1 MSRAVSGVFGTTVAA
16 PPSSQ
21 STSKTNDSG
30 ADGSS
35 FGDALDRARAGNAS
49 EKKASNSSA
58 SPKAAAPKSGKAGG
72 HSPSLVKRAV
82 DQEDA
87 AQAKIQKKADQS
99 SGNPES
105 DLADENANSDAQQ
118 SADDSGKGQKKSAA
132 APVAAVAQDPPS
144 AVVQLQ
150 STASAQVNPSA
161 AGGSPKEATGS
172 KESAKASARTT
183 TRAQAGVAQQPR
195 RANASTSGNNASSSD
210 SSDPASAEADSSDS
224 SAKPAKSQLAIQPRN
239 AKEDAG
245 NAHPDAPATS
255 TPQAALALTTAS
267 AGDVAAASQAA
278 AVGPVAPSGKTA
290 HKDFGDPLPQA
301 IPTPTAITS
310 AGTAGTDDTSDVDNS
325 QASSGSSF
333 ADANH
338 PKIISSITGRLLP
351 GGGSMQIRLDPPE
364 LGAMQIRV
372 EMHNGT
378 MTASF
383 ETSNDLA
390 TRLLS
395 HSLGDLRSSLAA
407 QGVNVEKLQVS
418 QSPKQQQQSSSGDSQ
433 RDNSANPQD
442 TASQQEQQRK
452 EMVRRMW
459 QKLMGGSDPVDLV
472 A

>member
-21 STSKTNDSG
+21 STSKASDSG

-35 FGDALDRARAGNAS
+35 FGDALDRARAGNGN
-49 EKKASNSSA
+49 ERKASNSGTTAKA
-58 SPKAAAPKSGKAGG
+58 SAPKSGKAAG
-72 HSPSLVKRAV
+72 HSASVVKKAA
-82 DQEDA
+82 DQEDTG
-87 AQAKIQKKADQS
+87 QTKVQKKAEQS
-99 SGNPES
+99 SGNPDP
-105 DLADENANSDAQQ
+105 DLADENANSDAEH
-118 SADDSGKGQKKSAA
+118 SPDDSGKGQKKSPS
-132 APVAAVAQDPPS
+132 APVGAVSQDTPS
-144 AVVQLQ
+144 AIVQLQ
-150 STASAQVNPSA
+150 GAASAQA
-161 AGGSPKEATGS
+161 ATSGSPKQTTGS

-183 TRAQAGVAQQPR
+183 TRGQAGVAQQPQ
-195 RANASTSGNNASSSD
+195 RADASSGDNNAAASD
-210 SSDPASAEADSSDS
+210 SSDGTSAEADSSDA
-224 SAKPAKSQLAIQPRN
+224 SAKPEKSRLAIQPRD
-239 AKEDAG
+239 AKESAG
-245 NAHPDAPATS
+245 NTSANAPAVS
-255 TPQAALALTTAS
+255 TQQAAIALNTAS
-267 AGDVAAASQAA
+267 ASDVAAASQAA
-278 AVGPVAPSGKTA
+278 AIGPALPSATGA
-290 HKDFGDPLPQA
+290 HKTVGDPLPQA
-301 IPTPTAITS
+301 IAMPAANAS
-310 AGTAGTDDTSDVDNS
+310 ADAAAANDASDVDNS

-383 ETSNDLA
+383 ETSNDQA

-433 RDNSANPQD
+433 SDNSQNPQD
-442 TASQQEQQRK
+442 MASQQEQQRK